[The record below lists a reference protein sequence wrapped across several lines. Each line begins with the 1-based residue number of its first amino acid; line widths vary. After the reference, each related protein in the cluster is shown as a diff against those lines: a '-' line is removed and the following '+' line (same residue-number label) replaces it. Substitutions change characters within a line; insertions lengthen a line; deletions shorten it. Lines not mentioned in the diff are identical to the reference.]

1 MDDAARAQE
10 MWTQFAGK
18 SLETMTVWADA
29 NQRMLK
35 DWVEFTSG
43 AAREGLRLYGELQGK
58 AIDGVKT
65 LAEGGYGPQTA
76 FRMAE
81 ENVQALTRT
90 AERLQ
95 ATVEQTS
102 KGIQTT
108 LADAMTKTKEVYVRA

>member
-35 DWVEFTSG
+35 DWVELASG
-43 AAREGLRLYGELQGK
+43 TAREGLRLYGELQGK
-58 AIDGVKT
+58 AMESVKT
-65 LAEGGYGPQTA
+65 LTEGGYGPQVA
-76 FRMAE
+76 SRMAE
-81 ENVQALTRT
+81 ENMQALTRT